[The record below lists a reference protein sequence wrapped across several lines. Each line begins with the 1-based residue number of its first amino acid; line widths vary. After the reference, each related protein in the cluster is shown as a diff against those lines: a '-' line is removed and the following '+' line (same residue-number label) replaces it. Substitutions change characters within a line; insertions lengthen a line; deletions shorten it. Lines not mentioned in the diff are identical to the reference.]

1 MNKQAEPVTVKGTG
15 KVNVFGMSLR
25 WRGRKRTPDSVKKHR
40 QQCDDMEA
48 DEAVPK

>member
-25 WRGRKRTPDSVKKHR
+25 WRGRKSNKNREIPTP
-40 QQCDDMEA
+40 
-48 DEAVPK
+48 